1 LNGVVFAPG
10 YLLIGCGIM
19 NKARSMRGGDAGG
32 KQWMPGVSPA
42 LGHKDKAGFEKEF
55 MRVGL
60 PCASDRY

>member
-1 LNGVVFAPG
+1 
-10 YLLIGCGIM
+10 
-19 NKARSMRGGDAGG
+19 MRGGDAGG

-60 PCASDRY
+60 PCASDRYKGNVRRSFLRGACRVTLRLGSV